1 MSSTDDII
9 RGIGE
14 GSIRAVARALS
25 RVENGSV
32 DSTEILDKVF
42 SLQSGFTIGVT
53 GPPGAGKSTL
63 VNRMISRYRSEEN
76 SVGVIAVD
84 PSSPFTGGALL
95 GDRIRM
101 QSHASDPGVFI
112 RSMGSRGHLGGLSGA
127 TRDASLV
134 LSAAGYNPVII
145 ETVGVGQA
153 EVEVADLADIT
164 LLVLVPGLG
173 DDVQSMKAGIMEIGD
188 IIVLNKADRNGIEQL
203 ESYVWASLEL
213 MPQGIRKPDVVRISA
228 VNSDGLDNLWK
239 AIDRLAANHT
249 DGQRKSR
256 SAIKTLNEILKENGL
271 LFAERLLETEYNG
284 REAAEELILSGTLS
298 PYAIGKK
305 LLETAEGMLKH
316 NGSK

>member
-1 MSSTDDII
+1 MSSSDDII

-25 RVENGSV
+25 MVENSST
-32 DSTEILDKVF
+32 DSTYILDKVF
-42 SLQSGFTIGVT
+42 SLQNGFTVGVT

-63 VNRMISRYRSEEN
+63 VSRMISRYRSLKN
-76 SVGVIAVD
+76 TVGVIAVD

-134 LSAAGYNPVII
+134 LSAAGYSPVII

-203 ESYVWASLEL
+203 ESYVRASLEL
-213 MPQGIRKPDVVRISA
+213 MPPGMRKPEVVRVSA
-228 VNSDGLDNLWK
+228 ANGDGLNDLWE
-239 AIDRLAANHT
+239 AIDLLAATHT
-249 DGQRKSR
+249 DKQRKSR

-271 LFAERLLETEYNG
+271 LFAEKLLEAEYNG

-298 PYAIGKK
+298 PYAIGRK
-305 LLETAEGMLKH
+305 LFEAAEGMFNH